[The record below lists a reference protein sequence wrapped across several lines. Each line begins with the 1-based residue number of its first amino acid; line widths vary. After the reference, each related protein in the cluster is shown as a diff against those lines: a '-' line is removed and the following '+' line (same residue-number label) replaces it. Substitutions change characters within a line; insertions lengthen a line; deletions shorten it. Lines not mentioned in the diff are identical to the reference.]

1 MSFINKAELSK
12 SLAKSLKEDILDDLK
27 EILKAQNYEAKNAIV
42 DGKKLEKDFK
52 KVSENLEKV
61 LK

>member
-12 SLAKSLKEDILDDLK
+12 SLAKSLKEDILDNLK
-27 EILKAQNYEAKNAIV
+27 EMLKVQNYEAKNAIL

-52 KVSENLEKV
+52 KASENLEKV
-61 LK
+61 